1 MGMTL
6 FVLLSA
12 EEAMG
17 RVSTEKTP
25 YPSQLL
31 KTISYKNI
39 RATMGMTLFVPRS
52 AGEAMGRVGTEK
64 TPYPG
69 QHFET
74 ARGAPLGAHQV
85 DKGHTISGA
94 RLAQGNI
101 SVKHTREYCKHPST

>member
-1 MGMTL
+1 MAL

-25 YPSQLL
+25 YPSRLL
-31 KTISYKNI
+31 KTVLYKNMK
-39 RATMGMTLFVPRS
+39 ATVGMTLFVPRS
-52 AGEAMGRVGTEK
+52 AGEAMGRAGTEK

-69 QHFET
+69 KHYET

-85 DKGHTISGA
+85 DKGHTVCGA
-94 RLAQGNI
+94 RLAQSNI
-101 SVKHTREYCKHPST
+101 SVKHTREY